1 MASDRKFET
10 TGTLSP
16 DGESV
21 LLDHPK
27 LYARLTKDIRGEKL
41 IVTFQKYRSKRSD
54 AQNRYIHGVVV
65 PTVRAW
71 FKETQG
77 EEPGHDFVYS
87 WLRTSLLEQEPIIKE
102 MFGVQVI
109 SLGGKRFSQ
118 MNTKEFAEAINLIV
132 DKMAERDCFIPLP
145 RGDNFVHDHVEDN

>member
-1 MASDRKFET
+1 MSSDRKFET
-10 TGTLSP
+10 TGTLTEN
-16 DGESV
+16 GQGI

-27 LYARLTKDIRGEKL
+27 LYARLTKNLIGEKL

-77 EEPGHDFVYS
+77 EEPGHNFVYS
-87 WLRTSLLEQEPIIKE
+87 WLRTSLLGNEPEIKE
-102 MFGVQVI
+102 IFGVQVI
-109 SLGGKRFSQ
+109 SLGGKRFSE
-118 MNTKEFAEAINLIV
+118 MNTKEFAEAINRIV
-132 DKMAERDCFIPLP
+132 DLMAERDCHIQLP
-145 RGDNFVHDHVEDN
+145 RGDNFIHEHVTDN